1 VLHGDFGPSY
11 RYRDRSIGEV
21 IWPKIW
27 VSVRVGAYAF
37 FLTFLI
43 GVPVGMFAALHQGT
57 WRDSGLIGVFLF
69 FDSIP
74 TLVSVPTLVLVLSAK
89 LHWLPPGGFDG
100 LLSKSMV
107 IPTIA
112 LTVPAIAGIARLTR
126 TSMLGVMHEDFVR
139 TARAKGLEERV
150 VVLRHAARMSLLP
163 VMTTVVP
170 LALAG
175 MLSGALF
182 TEILLGIPGIGSFLY
197 EAVRSQDY
205 NVVLAMVVLLCTAF
219 VIANLV
225 VDVLLIVLDPR
236 VRAARGDS

>member
-1 VLHGDFGPSY
+1 
-11 RYRDRSIGEV
+11 
-21 IWPKIW
+21 
-27 VSVRVGAYAF
+27 
-37 FLTFLI
+37 
-43 GVPVGMFAALHQGT
+43 
-57 WRDSGLIGVFLF
+57 
-69 FDSIP
+69 
-74 TLVSVPTLVLVLSAK
+74 
-89 LHWLPPGGFDG
+89 
-100 LLSKSMV
+100 
-107 IPTIA
+107 
-112 LTVPAIAGIARLTR
+112 
-126 TSMLGVMHEDFVR
+126 
-139 TARAKGLEERV
+139 
-150 VVLRHAARMSLLP
+150 
-163 VMTTVVP
+163 MTTVVP